1 MSDEIR
7 AALATL
13 DPKNENHWTE
23 GGQPRLDAL
32 GLTPVPKRADVTA
45 AAPLFSR
52 SNPEVPASEK
62 PKEEPVVEQPKPK
75 ADTKLEGLQS
85 DLDAAQALVA
95 DQQAKLVAAQKALA
109 EAQVERDKVITELEK
124 NGLRKDHENI
134 MGIRAVLERSK
145 AERAA
150 KAEIANELRK
160 VGVTEKLLRAGSP
173 LDQAMARKRGFGLQR
188 PNMQQNQKG

>member
-32 GLTPVPKRADVTA
+32 GLNPVPKRADVTA

-52 SNPEVPASEK
+52 SNTELPAVQK
-62 PKEEPVVEQPKPK
+62 PKEELVAAPTPVAPKL
-75 ADTKLEGLQS
+75 DDKLSALQG
-85 DLDAAQALVA
+85 DLDAAQ
-95 DQQAKLVAAQKALA
+95 KLVQDHRDQLHNAQKALA
-109 EAQVERDKVITELEK
+109 SAQAERDKVVLALEK
-124 NGLRKDHENI
+124 SGLRKDHENI
-134 MGIRAVLERSK
+134 LGIRAVLDRSN

-160 VGVTEKLLRAGSP
+160 VGVTSKLLQGGSA
-173 LDQAMARKRGFGLQR
+173 LDQAMARKRGFGLNR
-188 PNMQQNQKG
+188 PKV